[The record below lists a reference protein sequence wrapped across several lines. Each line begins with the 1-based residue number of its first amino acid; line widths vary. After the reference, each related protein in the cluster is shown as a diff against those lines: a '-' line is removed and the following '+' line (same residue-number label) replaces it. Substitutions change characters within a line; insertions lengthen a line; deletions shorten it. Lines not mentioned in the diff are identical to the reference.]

1 MKLELCAALFLV
13 VAVTSTPSGETE
25 SEPEVSLAGL
35 DGVTLFVEE
44 PDSNFVKLGVTTE
57 LVQTPVLLALRQNE
71 IPVLNEGD
79 TGSLLGNPVLYVVV
93 TGVIN
98 EEMHQ
103 YAYQVQMEL
112 TQTVTLHR
120 DPPVTVEGA
129 TTWRT
134 GGMALSGPR
143 WREALMTDLD
153 ALATE
158 FVDAYLEAN
167 AGE

>member
-1 MKLELCAALFLV
+1 MQC
-13 VAVTSTPSGETE
+13 
-25 SEPEVSLAGL
+25 L
-35 DGVTLFVEE
+35 DDIFC
-44 PDSNFVKLGVTTE
+44 
-57 LVQTPVLLALRQNE
+57 R
-71 IPVLNEGD
+71 
-79 TGSLLGNPVLYVVV
+79 
-93 TGVIN
+93 
-98 EEMHQ
+98 Q

-112 TQTVTLHR
+112 TQTVTLYR

-134 GGMALSGPR
+134 GGMALSGPG